1 MNNMTLGNV
10 FGKLRKYNKKNYYQL
25 KFCIVFAVMLISS
38 FISTVLNPAIQNVL
52 PSGGE
57 SRKMIYMIFAVA
69 IIGCTIF
76 TIYATRLFL
85 RYRSR
90 EIGIFMA
97 LGAEK
102 KQLSKVLYGELVK
115 ISVCY
120 SSIGIITGVIISYIA
135 LKIFQVFFPFGIEN
149 PSLIS
154 VGGVLVSILFSFV
167 VGISM
172 LALAVTFMKRT
183 NIIDVLNEQRTNESV
198 KYQLTKK
205 YLIIGI
211 VCLVSGILIAG
222 VGVQVY
228 SRLTKQTLGAWVNLF
243 YLFPLFGL
251 YRILMYAVA
260 VHKRGRNPQKYYKN
274 LISYGLLK
282 FQGKSVVKNMLIV
295 SLLIICSLFAC
306 LYSPTKYMSDR
317 EIIENNPV
325 DFSLSYPLS
334 ADEIDK
340 VDIDNLA
347 EQHDVE
353 IKDYW
358 EVEFIRLLGSGVNR
372 DNIDDEGNLIE
383 KYEKEYVYYSFMDE
397 TTFNQ
402 ITGENLK
409 VADGTYFMIRKS
421 SMYENQYNK
430 YSDLDYVQNR
440 FSRMGKELEYA
451 GTAEHDGLV
460 ALTGFDN
467 LARYVI
473 SDTDY
478 ATLKKNL
485 PNDMIV
491 KNILFNVNDL
501 ESSYAF
507 ARELYKEYCNRAS
520 EDMLKMT
527 AYDEQQEKL
536 SLEENGYYGYSDQV
550 FPNAE
555 HPEEFCD
562 WKYAPFF
569 KILDINNGFISF
581 GVFYMLFIYVS
592 VICLAAV
599 GIIGYTRSMTVA
611 VKNKQVFTDV
621 RKLGGNNQYLKKI
634 LADQI
639 RRVYM
644 LPTLVGCSVM
654 VLWYTIMLWQ
664 NDGRIVLSE
673 IKIVFVELA
682 LSAVIGLY
690 QYIVYRISM
699 KQGEKVVITDEGI

>member
-1 MNNMTLGNV
+1 
-10 FGKLRKYNKKNYYQL
+10 
-25 KFCIVFAVMLISS
+25 
-38 FISTVLNPAIQNVL
+38 
-52 PSGGE
+52 
-57 SRKMIYMIFAVA
+57 
-69 IIGCTIF
+69 
-76 TIYATRLFL
+76 
-85 RYRSR
+85 
-90 EIGIFMA
+90 
-97 LGAEK
+97 
-102 KQLSKVLYGELVK
+102 
-115 ISVCY
+115 
-120 SSIGIITGVIISYIA
+120 
-135 LKIFQVFFPFGIEN
+135 
-149 PSLIS
+149 
-154 VGGVLVSILFSFV
+154 
-167 VGISM
+167 
-172 LALAVTFMKRT
+172 
-183 NIIDVLNEQRTNESV
+183 
-198 KYQLTKK
+198 
-205 YLIIGI
+205 
-211 VCLVSGILIAG
+211 
-222 VGVQVY
+222 
-228 SRLTKQTLGAWVNLF
+228 
-243 YLFPLFGL
+243 
-251 YRILMYAVA
+251 
-260 VHKRGRNPQKYYKN
+260 
-274 LISYGLLK
+274 
-282 FQGKSVVKNMLIV
+282 
-295 SLLIICSLFAC
+295 
-306 LYSPTKYMSDR
+306 MSDR